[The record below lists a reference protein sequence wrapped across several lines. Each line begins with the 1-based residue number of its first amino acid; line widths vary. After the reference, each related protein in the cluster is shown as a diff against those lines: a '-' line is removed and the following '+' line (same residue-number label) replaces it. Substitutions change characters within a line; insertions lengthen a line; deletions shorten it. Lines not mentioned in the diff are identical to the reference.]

1 MLRFF
6 APPSLMPRR
15 ALGSG
20 LETLFATLGSP
31 TERWGTD
38 AEFEDVSDSIRLEG
52 AALRDVSMKLGAQIT
67 QIERRF
73 FGTSRQRTLCWMSLT
88 LAAVA
93 LIYCVAYLGILF
105 LPGNSESPLGWWGG
119 WDQSWYLKSAA
130 GLASGNLDPSQH
142 WYPLGYP
149 LLAMPF
155 FRLMPNHAFFVVNL
169 AAFVAM
175 AGLMMW
181 LGRQL
186 RVGLRGGALSFL
198 IGVLLPGFLL
208 QLYVEP
214 WSTTPVATIYIGVFV
229 LYLAIID
236 RGVTVGR
243 LALLAG
249 LVTAVA
255 AIRPVDVLPLLPVVL
270 HVLLQVARLLTSGSS
285 GKRTAWR
292 AIGAAGLVT
301 CLLCAAYLVLHWSI
315 YGFEPSP
322 YMKIV
327 RQIGL
332 QPSIIP
338 FRYFMNFVDPRPFF
352 GTDAGI
358 LERYPLV
365 MVGLWSL
372 IFVTLFVRR
381 LLAIATAIW
390 MALALYLAYPDFPP
404 TALWHYHQLHYW
416 KWLFPVLALLSLVA
430 VQEIAHDW
438 QWHRGL
444 LAAMIALPFV
454 VITLQADARPVSVH
468 VATNG
473 KHVDLALDGDGSIHG
488 LKLSGLIGGEDAINL
503 GEHSLVTDRRTLRSL
518 SGSKVDHDFH
528 AVRVGDAV
536 FLVLNRPLRSA
547 TLRLILGAD
556 VRAETV
562 TALALQA
569 RFALRNPFT
578 TRHLGGPAFA
588 RARYLL
594 SQSSQGECPG
604 EKPRAG
610 AYPARDSEFIR
621 LGYRAVLG
629 REPDEPGFLA
639 ACNALLGGSVGRP
652 QFIERLVNS
661 PEFASRPRGP

>member
-1 MLRFF
+1 
-6 APPSLMPRR
+6 
-15 ALGSG
+15 
-20 LETLFATLGSP
+20 
-31 TERWGTD
+31 
-38 AEFEDVSDSIRLEG
+38 
-52 AALRDVSMKLGAQIT
+52 MKLRAQIT
-67 QIERRF
+67 QIESRF

-93 LIYCVAYLGILF
+93 LIYCVAYLSILW
-105 LPGNSESPLGWWGG
+105 LPGNSEYPLGWWG
-119 WDQSWYLKSAA
+119 WQDQSQYLKSAA

-142 WYPLGYP
+142 WYPLVYP

-155 FRLMPNHAFFVVNL
+155 FRLVPNHAFFVVNL

-181 LGRQL
+181 LGWQL
-186 RVGLRGGALSFL
+186 RVGLLGGALSFL

-214 WSTTPVATIYIGVFV
+214 WSTTPIAAIYIGAFV
-229 LYLAIID
+229 LYLAIMD
-236 RGVTVGR
+236 HGVTVGR

-249 LVTAVA
+249 LVTAVP

-270 HVLLQVARLLTSGSS
+270 HVLLQVARLRTSGS
-285 GKRTAWR
+285 
-292 AIGAAGLVT
+292 
-301 CLLCAAYLVLHWSI
+301 YLVLHWSI
-315 YGFEPSP
+315 YGFAPSP
-322 YMKIV
+322 YLKVV

-332 QPSIIP
+332 QPAIIP

-365 MVGLWSL
+365 MVGLWGL

-390 MALALYLAYPDFPP
+390 MALALYLAYPDLPP
-404 TALWHYHQLHYW
+404 TALWQYHLIHYW
-416 KWLFPVLALLSLVA
+416 KWLFPVLALLSLAA
-430 VQEIAHDW
+430 VQELAHDG

-444 LAAMIALPFV
+444 LAALTALPFV
-454 VITLQADARPVSVH
+454 VLTLQADAYPVSVH
-468 VATNG
+468 VATDG
-473 KHVDLALDGDGSIHG
+473 KHVDLALDGDGPIHG
-488 LKLSGLIGGEDAINL
+488 LRLSGISGGKEAIYFD
-503 GEHSLVTDRRTLRSL
+503 EHSLVTGTRTLRRIS
-518 SGSKVDHDFH
+518 DFH
-528 AVRVGDAV
+528 TVQVGDAV

-547 TLRLILGAD
+547 TLRLTLGAD

-562 TALALQA
+562 TAVALQA
-569 RFALRNPFT
+569 RVAVRNPFT

-588 RARYLL
+588 RARYLF
-594 SQSSQGECPG
+594 SQASQRECPG
-604 EKPRAG
+604 EKPRAD

-629 REPDEPGFLA
+629 RDPDELGFLV
-639 ACNALLGGSVGRP
+639 ACNALVGGSVGRP

-661 PEFASRPRGP
+661 PEFVSRPRE